1 METKI
6 CTKCKEIKILSDF
19 NKNKTRKD
27 GYSNICR
34 ECSNLKSKEY
44 YNDNR
49 EKHKIIIGERN
60 KRIRKEN
67 QRKYFDVL
75 SQSYCIDCG
84 EKDPV
89 VLEFD
94 HKDNVDKI
102 DGVGNMV
109 NAGYSWGVILEEIKK
124 CDVRCANCHRRR
136 TAKQFNWY
144 KDII

>member
-109 NAGYSWGVILEEIKK
+109 NAGYSWGVIVEEIKK

>member
-6 CTKCKEIKILSDF
+6 CTKCKEIKILTDF

-27 GYSNICR
+27 GHSNICR

-84 EKDPV
+84 EKDPI